1 LPDLIC
7 DTSVLIVL
15 HQVSQLSILSALGS
29 SVIVSTAV
37 VKELAAGR
45 LAGSDAVDVA
55 LYPWMMV
62 RAPTACPKLPSQ
74 ATFGPGESSVIWLA
88 LELPGSIAIL
98 DDGPARRVASQL
110 GISYTGTVGLIL
122 DAKQRGLIAAA
133 KPVLDDLAHHEFNL
147 SPRIRESILK
157 ASGETP

>member
-1 LPDLIC
+1 MPDLIC

-74 ATFGPGESSVIWLA
+74 ATFGPGESGVIWPIMNSISPHLSA
-88 LELPGSIAIL
+88 RSFRKLPE
-98 DDGPARRVASQL
+98 
-110 GISYTGTVGLIL
+110 
-122 DAKQRGLIAAA
+122 K
-133 KPVLDDLAHHEFNL
+133 HHE
-147 SPRIRESILK
+147 
-157 ASGETP
+157 